1 MVRVF
6 KTGPFGSSGPP
17 SERGLGY
24 ELSQHSYLVA
34 YHVTSE
40 PRMKASQVD
49 VVKELGHMTYV
60 ATEPE
65 SAAQLLPILPTISRD
80 RILKLEKNF
89 LDLVQRL

>member
-1 MVRVF
+1 
-6 KTGPFGSSGPP
+6 
-17 SERGLGY
+17 
-24 ELSQHSYLVA
+24 
-34 YHVTSE
+34 
-40 PRMKASQVD
+40 MKAIQVD
-49 VVKELGHMTYV
+49 VVKELGHTTYA